1 MRTETIMIGE
11 HPLPKEFDVL
21 LGEAIE
27 ESLSALFGKRV
38 LESFYSCL
46 DRRFD
51 LGLDE
56 IPCRLETVYE
66 VLTDVFGISGAG
78 TIGRSMARSLYRKL
92 NLQFEAYPGLKLMD
106 YVEIAKRKLSQASS
120 ASAQLQLGTR

>member
-1 MRTETIMIGE
+1 MRAQAIMIGG
-11 HPLPKEFDVL
+11 HPQPKEFDAL
-21 LGEAIE
+21 LGEAIG
-27 ESLSALFGKRV
+27 ESLSALFGERV

-46 DRRFD
+46 DRQYD

-66 VLTDVFGISGAG
+66 VLTDVFGTSGAG

-120 ASAQLQLGTR
+120 PCETS